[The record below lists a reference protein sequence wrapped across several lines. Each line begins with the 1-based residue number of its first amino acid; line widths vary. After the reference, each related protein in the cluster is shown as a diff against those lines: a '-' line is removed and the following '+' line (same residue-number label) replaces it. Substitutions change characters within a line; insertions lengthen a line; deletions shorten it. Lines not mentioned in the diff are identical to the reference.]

1 MRAVVLLSG
10 GLDSLVAAA
19 LTRTG
24 ATLVLALTC
33 DYGQR
38 AAQRETEAAQRQAA
52 WLQCPHQVVA
62 LPWLGA
68 LGGSALTETDR
79 ALPEPEPA
87 DLDAPE
93 PAAHSARAVWVPNRN
108 GVLVNVAAAFAERL
122 GADWVVCGFN
132 AEEAA
137 TFPDNS
143 RAFMQAADALWSHS
157 TLSGLSLHAPTADLD
172 KAEIVRRGRALGVPL
187 ESVWSCYLG
196 EEKQCGRCESCRRLQ
211 RALETSRS
219 VEPCR

>member
-19 LTRTG
+19 LTRTE
-24 ATLVLALTC
+24 AELILALTS

-38 AAQRETEAAQRQAA
+38 AARREIAAAQQQAA
-52 WLQCPHQVVA
+52 WLGCPHRVID

-79 ALPEPEPA
+79 WLPEPESA
-87 DLDAPE
+87 DLEAPE
-93 PAAHSARAVWVPNRN
+93 AAAQRAQAVWVPNRN

-122 GADWVVCGFN
+122 GAEWVVCGFN

-143 RAFMQAADALWSHS
+143 RAFMQAADALWRCS
-157 TLSGLSLHAPTADLD
+157 TLGGVSLHAPTADLD

-211 RALETSRS
+211 RAMDADSGGAG
-219 VEPCR
+219 